1 MIKIMKAL
9 PAWAITAGWF
19 IFMFLIASAVTAQTE
34 VAYNEIDEDVHILA
48 YNIHESTNSMDEM
61 DVIYTGIELINT
73 LEDMVEWTQHDIIE
87 GYVAEIVGR
96 EYINNYLMMIDTLNY
111 MLYDRRED

>member
-1 MIKIMKAL
+1 MKTL
-9 PAWAITAGWF
+9 VKNYAGQ
-19 IFMFLIASAVTAQTE
+19 LIALAFFVILFFISLAMTAQTE
-34 VAYNEIDEDVHILA
+34 VAYNNIDAETHIQA
-48 YNIHESTNSMDEM
+48 YNIHESTNSMNEM

-73 LEDMVEWTQHDIIE
+73 LEDMIEWTQHDIIE
-87 GYVAEIVGR
+87 GHVSEIVGR